1 MTSDDYEV
9 VAFKVLSYLYA
20 CMKAGKRVDVAAMRR
35 LAGVNEAYFGMVVR
49 GLQDRGLVSGFHF
62 DGLSGCVIDS
72 PDLATMRDPSVTMDG
87 AVYVRENS
95 RMEKVRGFLGHAFD
109 VALSAAVSAAASLI

>member
-1 MTSDDYEV
+1 MSSDEYEV

-20 CMKAGKRVDVAAMRR
+20 CMKAGKRVDVAAMRW

-49 GLQDRGLVSGFHF
+49 GLQDRGLVSGFAF

-72 PDLATMRDPSVTMDG
+72 PSLAAMRDPSVTMDG

-95 RMEKVRGFLGHAFD
+95 RMAKVRGFLGHAFD
-109 VALSAAVSAAASLI
+109 VALGAAVSAATSLI